1 MQYVVIFKVKIKQL
15 DTDYFATA
23 QQMREKALT
32 QFHCQHF
39 ESLTEGITEI
49 ALSYWSSLQDIHAW
63 HQDAEHQAAQ
73 QFGKDNWYRYFS
85 VDVCKVLRHYETA
98 PD

>member
-1 MQYVVIFKVKIKQL
+1 MQYAVIFKDKIKQL
-15 DTDYFATA
+15 DTDYLATA

-63 HQDAEHQAAQ
+63 HQDAEH
-73 QFGKDNWYRYFS
+73 
-85 VDVCKVLRHYETA
+85 
-98 PD
+98 